1 MNEGTINAA
10 FIKTY
15 TMSIN
20 TIAYISFAF
29 SIICSLAILVDV
41 IRFPQKMW
49 IMDIVWPITA
59 LYSGPLGLWA
69 YYAIGRKSS
78 KKKAMTDHQMKSHK
92 DKKPY
97 WQSIVVAALHCGSG
111 CTLGDIVAQIFLF
124 FVPVVLFG
132 SKLLGEWGIDYIF
145 AFAIGIIFQYYSIKP
160 MKHLSS
166 KEAIKAALKA
176 DTLSLTSWQIGM
188 YGWMAISSFLIFHH
202 RLEASTPLFWL
213 MMQIAMILG
222 FITAYPV
229 NWWLV
234 KKGIKEKM

>member
-1 MNEGTINAA
+1 MD
-10 FIKTY
+10 
-15 TMSIN
+15 IN
-20 TIAYISFAF
+20 TIAFISFTF
-29 SIICSLAILVDV
+29 SIICLLAILMDI

-49 IMDIVWPITA
+49 IMNIVWPITA
-59 LYSGPLGLWA
+59 LYAGPLGLWA
-69 YYAIGRKSS
+69 YFTIGRKSS
-78 KKKAMTDHQMKSHK
+78 KKNSSAKGNNK

-111 CTLGDIVAQIFLF
+111 CTLGDIVAQFFLL

-132 SKLLGEWGIDYIF
+132 SKLFGEWGIDFIF

-160 MKHLSS
+160 MKNLSS
-166 KEAIKAALKA
+166 KQALIAALKA

-188 YGWMAISSFLIFHH
+188 YGWMAISSFLIFHY
-202 RLEASTPLFWL
+202 RLEASMPIFWL
-213 MMQIAMILG
+213 MMQVAMLLG
-222 FITAYPV
+222 FLTAYPV

>member
-1 MNEGTINAA
+1 MD
-10 FIKTY
+10 
-15 TMSIN
+15 IN
-20 TIAYISFAF
+20 TIAYISFTF
-29 SIICSLAILVDV
+29 SIICLLAILIDV

-49 IMDIVWPITA
+49 IMNIVWPITA

-69 YYAIGRKSS
+69 YYKIGRTSV
-78 KKKAMTDHQMKSHK
+78 KKGSGGKPVDSG
-92 DKKPY
+92 KKPY

-111 CTLGDIVAQIFLF
+111 CTLGDIVAQLFLF
-124 FVPVVLFG
+124 FFPVVLFG
-132 SKLLGEWGIDYIF
+132 SKLFGEWGIDYIF

-166 KEAIKAALKA
+166 KEAIVAALKA
-176 DTLSLTSWQIGM
+176 DTLSLTAWQVGM
-188 YGWMAISSFLIFHH
+188 YGWMAICAFLIFHH

-213 MMQIAMILG
+213 MMQIAMLLG
-222 FITAYPV
+222 FLTAYPV